1 MNSCKH
7 RPPARLMFEVVA
19 LCLILALST
28 FPMEGQTVNNKSF
41 PQYDHVFLLIMENEN
56 YNQVVGNSFA
66 PILNALA
73 RDYGLA
79 TNYTGVADPSEPN
92 YVAMLGGDFFGIN
105 SDDPYWFPG
114 HTVSAANLMSQLEGA
129 GKTWRGYFQ
138 NMPYPGYRGYCYP
151 DKCNG
156 IPDADTQ
163 YVAKHNGIV
172 NFANLQ
178 TPAEFGKMFPFGQF
192 SADLAAGTV
201 PDFSYIVPDEC
212 HDMHGAPPWCM
223 DSNTTG
229 SVQQSFL
236 IAQGDQFVG
245 EVVNEIT
252 SSSMWPAGNN
262 AIVVTF
268 DEGNTANSQILTIV
282 ITSHGPRGVID
293 KTSFNHFSLLASI
306 QQTFGLGCLLNS
318 CTATPMSSLFAIT
331 GSTSIPTLP
340 SPFNFPTSTDTISA
354 QGAGKQAAAASL
366 TGSGWNVVPSYSFGA
381 LDNVLAGV
389 SAASIND
396 AWAVGTYVPSSSS
409 GVLATLAEHFDGTR
423 WTAFP
428 LPNVGVQENVLM
440 AVSMPATG
448 SAWAAGY
455 FVNGKFQQ
463 QALVEHFDGN
473 VWSVVPSPSPGAQQN
488 ILFGVAAISD
498 SDVWAVGAD
507 QDANG
512 LWHTLTEHWDGSA
525 WSVVNAV
532 DAGAN
537 GNQLYAVKALASN
550 DVYAVGQQSGAGFP
564 NQALVEHWNG
574 KSWSV
579 VSSPSDPSASALPL
593 GVTATSSSL
602 TLVGEQETDTAP
614 YTNYV
619 AAGNPGS
626 LSIQTTPNAGTGE
639 NDLFAAA
646 TAADGSTWAVGWD
659 IDTSTGNHD
668 PLILQGVNGVWSLV
682 SSPSLGAGTDTGFSA
697 ITAIPG
703 GGMWAVGVTAP
714 PKGAGNYSTLIE
726 FHP

>member
-1 MNSCKH
+1 MYVEKGALMNSWKLRSCL
-7 RPPARLMFEVVA
+7 RFIVA
-19 LCLILALST
+19 AAALLWSGNAST
-28 FPMEGQTVNNKSF
+28 VEAQTNF

-56 YNQVVGNSFA
+56 FNQVAGNQFA

-73 RDYGLA
+73 KDYGLA
-79 TNYTGVADPSEPN
+79 TNYTGVGDPSEPN
-92 YVAMLGGDFFGIN
+92 YVAMLGGDSFGV

-114 HTVSAANLMSQLEGA
+114 QTVNADNLMSQLERA

-138 NMPYPGYRGYCYP
+138 SMPYPGYRGFCYP

-163 YVAKHNGIV
+163 YVTKHNGIV
-172 NFANLQ
+172 NFANMQ
-178 TPAEFGKMFPFGQF
+178 NPTEFGKMFPFTQL

-201 PDFSYIVPDEC
+201 PTFSYIVPNEC
-212 HDMHGAPPWCM
+212 NDMHGAPPWCV
-223 DSNTTG
+223 DSGTAG

-236 IAQGDQFVG
+236 ISQGDQFVG
-245 EVVNEIT
+245 NVVNEIT
-252 SSSMWPAGNN
+252 SSSLWQAGNN

-282 ITSHGPRGVID
+282 ITSHGPRGVQD

-306 QQTFGLGCLLNS
+306 QQAFGLGCLLNS
-318 CTATPMSSLFAIT
+318 CTANPMTSLFAIT
-331 GSTSIPTLP
+331 GSTSVPTLP
-340 SPFNFPTSTDTISA
+340 PPFVFPTSVDTISA
-354 QGAGKQAAAASL
+354 QGAGKSAAPVSL
-366 TGSGWNVVPSYSFGA
+366 TGSGWTVQPSYSFGA

-389 SAASIND
+389 SAASATD
-396 AWAVGTYVPSSSS
+396 AWAVGTYDPAGSS
-409 GVLATLAEHFDGTR
+409 VLATLAEHFDGTR

-428 LPNVGVQENVLM
+428 LPNVGSQENVLL
-440 AVSMPATG
+440 AVSMPSPG
-448 SAWAAGY
+448 LAWAVGY

-463 QALVEHFDGN
+463 QTLIQHFDGK
-473 VWSVVPSPSPGAQQN
+473 VWSVVPSPSPGAEQN
-488 ILFGVAAISD
+488 ILFGVAAITD
-498 SDVWAVGAD
+498 SDVWAVGSD

-512 LWHTLTEHWDGSA
+512 LWHTLTEHWDGTS

-532 DAGAN
+532 DAGVN
-537 GNQLYAVKALASN
+537 GNQLYAVNALASN
-550 DVYAVGQQSGAGFP
+550 NVYAVGQQAGAAFP

-579 VSSPSDPSASALPL
+579 VTSPADASSALPL

-602 TLVGEQETDTAP
+602 TLVGQQETDTAP

-619 AAGNPGS
+619 TAGAPNK
-626 LSIQTTPNAGTGE
+626 LAIQTTPNQGAGE
-639 NDLFAAA
+639 NDLFGAA

-659 IDTSTGNHD
+659 IDPATGNHD
-668 PLILQGVNGVWSLV
+668 PLVLQGINGVWSLI
-682 SSPSLGAGTDTGFSA
+682 SSPSFPAGSDSGFAA

-703 GGMWAVGVTAP
+703 GGLWAVGVTAGA
-714 PKGAGNYSTLIE
+714 KGAGNYSTLIE